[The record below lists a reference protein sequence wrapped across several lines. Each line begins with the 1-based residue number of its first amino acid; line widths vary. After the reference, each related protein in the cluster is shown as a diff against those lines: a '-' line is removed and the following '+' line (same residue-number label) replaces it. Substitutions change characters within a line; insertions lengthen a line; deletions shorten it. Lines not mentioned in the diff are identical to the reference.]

1 MVAVGVFS
9 VIAGGGGE
17 EVPSTSVRSSSM
29 VACVGEEGLSV
40 FGAGDDCLE
49 LVMTA
54 GVSESADESFVSSLE
69 FVFDDEDDDDDGVQL
84 LFFLNKKCYFGVIR
98 LD

>member
-17 EVPSTSVRSSSM
+17 EVPSNSVRSSSM

-69 FVFDDEDDDDDGVQL
+69 FVFDDEDDDDDDDVQL
-84 LFFLNKKCYFGVIR
+84 LFFLNKKMLFWCH
-98 LD
+98 